1 VNELEFIV
9 GSESENNSDDDD
21 DTNDADD
28 EGSDEQREEE
38 EISNMT
44 SYFVRILDLFEEPEE
59 ELNDEAD
66 EEITLAD
73 MSNEVV
79 ALKYDDGEEYR
90 TQNPYPEHNDGVC
103 RQEKLNGTRAI
114 KIDLIT
120 LFPND
125 IKLPNL
131 DQL

>member
-79 ALKYDDGEEYR
+79 ALKYDDGEEY
-90 TQNPYPEHNDGVC
+90 
-103 RQEKLNGTRAI
+103 
-114 KIDLIT
+114 
-120 LFPND
+120 
-125 IKLPNL
+125 
-131 DQL
+131 